1 MNKAEKVFAQGF
13 YFKKSENAPDFVV
26 GNISVKVEEAIE
38 FLKENDKKGWINM
51 SVKQSK
57 KGSHYMELDTFEPK
71 PQKEEEKDEM
81 VF

>member
-57 KGSHYMELDTFEPK
+57 KGSYYMELDTFEPK
-71 PQKEEEKDEM
+71 PQKKEEKDEM